1 MRILIVDDSKT
12 MLRLIEKILKEIGYD
27 DLVQCESAK
36 DALDILKKEKF
47 DLVLLDWHMPE
58 MNGFELLQ
66 ILKSNTDLKSIPV
79 IMLTVEDNINNV
91 SRAIE
96 NGAEGYILKPV
107 NKEILLTR
115 LKDIET
121 KHTLGLKN

>member
-1 MRILIVDDSKT
+1 MRILIVDDSIT
-12 MLRLIEKILKEIGYD
+12 MLRLIEKICKEIGYD
-27 DLVQCESAK
+27 DLVLCESAK
-36 DALDILKKEKF
+36 GALDILKEEKL

-79 IMLTVEDNINNV
+79 IMLTVEDNINNI

-107 NKEILLTR
+107 NKEVLLTR